1 MQGCLIPKI
10 ETTTFVGDDGTVRF
24 HMDAMVQ
31 VTGDVDAIA
40 AQLNGIGT
48 ANEDLDLT
56 FDSA

>member
-1 MQGCLIPKI
+1 
-10 ETTTFVGDDGTVRF
+10 
-24 HMDAMVQ
+24 MDAMVQ
-31 VTGDVDAIA
+31 VTGDVDTIA